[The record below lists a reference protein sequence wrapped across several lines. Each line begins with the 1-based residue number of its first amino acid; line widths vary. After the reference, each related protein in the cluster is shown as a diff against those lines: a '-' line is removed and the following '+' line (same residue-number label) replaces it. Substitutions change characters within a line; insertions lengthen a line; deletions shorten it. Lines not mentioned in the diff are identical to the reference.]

1 MPHPASPA
9 ASAPRVSVVIP
20 TFRQE
25 PFVRRALDSLLAQR
39 FREWEAIVVD
49 DGSPDSTAAVV
60 QPYLEDQRVSL
71 VRLPGNT
78 GLGHALN
85 TGLDRARG
93 GSVAYLPTDDVWY
106 ADHLSTLVACLDAA
120 PSAIFACSGVRH
132 HYNRF
137 ALGKIEGE
145 PLQLVQTIHR
155 RTELRWLERS
165 ELTTDDLDRMFW
177 TRLRAEGDGVSTGLV
192 TCEWVDHPDQRHKL
206 LRESEG
212 GINTYRS
219 YYAVRQPLRFQSS
232 VGNYQDEVTRYAHY
246 RERPSPVA
254 GADGLKIL
262 LVGELAYNADRVLA
276 FEERGHR
283 LFGLWMERPYWYN
296 AVGPLPFGN
305 VEDIPFASWRDEVQR
320 IKPDVIYALLN
331 WQAVPFAHAVLSQN
345 PGIPFV
351 WHYKEGPFINLERG
365 TWRELV
371 ELYSRAD
378 GGVYSSPEMRDWFA
392 TVLPEAVRSRP
403 TLVLDGDLP
412 KRDWF
417 GPTRAPLLSDH
428 DGETHTVVTGRPIG
442 LHPETVAELAAEG
455 IHLHFYGNFTHGQWR
470 GWIER
475 TQTLA
480 PLHLHLHGTVDQE
493 RWTEEFSRYDAGWL
507 HSFSSRNG
515 GEIQRADWDD
525 LNYPARM
532 GTLAA
537 AGVPMIQ
544 RDNGG
549 SVVAT
554 QTLARDRRLGLLWS
568 DAADLVSQ

>member
-246 RERPSPVA
+246 RERP
-254 GADGLKIL
+254 
-262 LVGELAYNADRVLA
+262 
-276 FEERGHR
+276 
-283 LFGLWMERPYWYN
+283 
-296 AVGPLPFGN
+296 
-305 VEDIPFASWRDEVQR
+305 
-320 IKPDVIYALLN
+320 
-331 WQAVPFAHAVLSQN
+331 
-345 PGIPFV
+345 
-351 WHYKEGPFINLERG
+351 
-365 TWRELV
+365 
-371 ELYSRAD
+371 
-378 GGVYSSPEMRDWFA
+378 
-392 TVLPEAVRSRP
+392 
-403 TLVLDGDLP
+403 
-412 KRDWF
+412 
-417 GPTRAPLLSDH
+417 
-428 DGETHTVVTGRPIG
+428 
-442 LHPETVAELAAEG
+442 
-455 IHLHFYGNFTHGQWR
+455 
-470 GWIER
+470 
-475 TQTLA
+475 
-480 PLHLHLHGTVDQE
+480 
-493 RWTEEFSRYDAGWL
+493 
-507 HSFSSRNG
+507 
-515 GEIQRADWDD
+515 
-525 LNYPARM
+525 
-532 GTLAA
+532 
-537 AGVPMIQ
+537 
-544 RDNGG
+544 
-549 SVVAT
+549 
-554 QTLARDRRLGLLWS
+554 
-568 DAADLVSQ
+568 